1 MIREPAGADPGPV
14 RAPDGGKAQQPPDA
28 VKRHPRNR
36 TPTSSLGEWFLA
48 AGQLAAIIADPFLA
62 AIIADSFLAAG
73 IIADPATFP

>member
-48 AGQLAAIIADPFLA
+48 A
-62 AIIADSFLAAG
+62 IIADSFLAAG
-73 IIADPATFP
+73 IIADPELFP